1 MAGSRPAM
9 TGATVTFV
17 LREAQESDISH
28 IIRLVRGLAEYERLT
43 HRMVATEEDF
53 RRIMFGP
60 KPLAYAVLAEAGG
73 APVGIA
79 LWFWV
84 VSTFA
89 AKPGIYL
96 EDLFVQP
103 SHRGM
108 GIGLALLRRLANIA
122 RQNDCIALEWNVLK
136 WNQPAIEFYERIG
149 ARPVKDWTVYR
160 MEPDAIA
167 ALASTQ
173 E

>member
-1 MAGSRPAM
+1 MVLILRD
-9 TGATVTFV
+9 AT
-17 LREAQESDISH
+17 EADLPH
-28 IIRLVRGLAEYERLT
+28 IVRLVRGLAEYERLI
-43 HRMVATEEDF
+43 HRMTATEADF
-53 RRIMFGP
+53 RGIMFGP
-60 KPLAYAVLAEAGG
+60 RPLAYAVLAEADG

-79 LWFWV
+79 LWFWI

-96 EDLFVQP
+96 EDLFVEP
-103 SHRGM
+103 SYRGT
-108 GIGLALLRRLANIA
+108 GIGLALLRHLANIA
-122 RQNDCIALEWNVLK
+122 RQNDCIALEWNVLN

-160 MEPDAIA
+160 MEPAAIA
-167 ALASTQ
+167 ALSETQ